1 MNLII
6 IDSGSGNIGSVQN
19 ALNHLEIKSKISNEK
34 KDIINASHLIL
45 PGVGS
50 YINFMKNLKSLKLID
65 ILKENVMIK
74 KKPFLGICVG
84 MQVLSTFGLENERY
98 SGLNLIKG
106 EVRIIPTTYKLPHIG
121 WNAINI
127 IKDDKILTEITN
139 QSYFY
144 FVHSYYFF
152 LENDKYV
159 LSKTSYGSD
168 LPSIIKKEN
177 IYGVQFHPE
186 KSQKIGLKFLKNF
199 SQIN

>member
-74 KKPFLGICVG
+74 KKV
-84 MQVLSTFGLENERY
+84 Y
-98 SGLNLIKG
+98 
-106 EVRIIPTTYKLPHIG
+106 
-121 WNAINI
+121 
-127 IKDDKILTEITN
+127 
-139 QSYFY
+139 
-144 FVHSYYFF
+144 
-152 LENDKYV
+152 
-159 LSKTSYGSD
+159 
-168 LPSIIKKEN
+168 
-177 IYGVQFHPE
+177 
-186 KSQKIGLKFLKNF
+186 QKN
-199 SQIN
+199 